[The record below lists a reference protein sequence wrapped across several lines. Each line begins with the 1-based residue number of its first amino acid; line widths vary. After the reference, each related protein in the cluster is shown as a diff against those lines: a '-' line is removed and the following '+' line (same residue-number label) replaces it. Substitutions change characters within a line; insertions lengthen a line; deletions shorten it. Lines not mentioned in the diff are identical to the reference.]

1 MRKATSTLGRD
12 AMGPSRTRARRIIVT
27 GLLGLLIWT
36 HSFPATAKVKSDWAR
51 VQNVAPGTKTT
62 VVLYTDRAPA
72 GKRKVKGRFHSATP
86 GCITVTLKRGQ
97 TRTLGKQAVFRV
109 LVDRPP
115 YEGLITAG
123 ASGGIFLGLA
133 PGWDLNARGWALFG
147 GLFVGVPTAI
157 AFLVAPK
164 MRNIY
169 NVPRK
174 LREDPAPP
182 PPQTAARQSSSTS
195 GSRLL
200 LLAEKASGA
209 ERLRL
214 QARQAVMRQDL
225 PLDLSSLSVS
235 IDGEYTDCKSRRCR
249 NRGPRPLR

>member
-1 MRKATSTLGRD
+1 MSATKTPARK
-12 AMGPSRTRARRIIVT
+12 IIVT
-27 GLLGLLIWT
+27 GLLVLLIVT
-36 HSFPATAKVKSDWAR
+36 HPLLAAGKVKSDWAR
-51 VQNVAPGTKTT
+51 VQKVAPGTKTT
-62 VVLYTDRAPA
+62 VVLYTDRAPE
-72 GKRKVKGRFHSATP
+72 GKRKVKGHFHSATP

-97 TRTLGKQAVFRV
+97 TQTIGKQAVFQV

-164 MRNIY
+164 MKNIY

-174 LREDPAPP
+174 HREDPAPP
-182 PPQTAARQSSSTS
+182 RPPAATKQSLSPTGS
-195 GSRLL
+195 GLL
-200 LLAEKASGA
+200 LLEDKAFGPELHRSQSAQPLFREK
-209 ERLRL
+209 LL
-214 QARQAVMRQDL
+214 
-225 PLDLSSLSVS
+225 LDLWSWPVHA
-235 IDGEYTDCKSRRCR
+235 
-249 NRGPRPLR
+249 PR

>member
-1 MRKATSTLGRD
+1 MSAN
-12 AMGPSRTRARRIIVT
+12 RTPARTILVT
-27 GLLGLLIWT
+27 GLMIVLIVT
-36 HSFPATAKVKSDWAR
+36 HPFSAAAKVKSDWAR
-51 VQNVAPGTKTT
+51 VQKVAPGTKTT
-62 VVLYTDRAPA
+62 VVLYTDRAPE

-164 MRNIY
+164 MKNIY

-174 LREDPAPP
+174 LREDPAPL
-182 PPQTAARQSSSTS
+182 PPQTATRQSSSTS

-200 LLAEKASGA
+200 LLEGKAFGPELRWSQTRQPLLREKLLL
-209 ERLRL
+209 E
-214 QARQAVMRQDL
+214 
-225 PLDLSSLSVS
+225 LSS
-235 IDGEYTDCKSRRCR
+235 
-249 NRGPRPLR
+249 RPVHAHRSGTE

>member
-1 MRKATSTLGRD
+1 MSANKTPGRTILVIGL
-12 AMGPSRTRARRIIVT
+12 MIV
-27 GLLGLLIWT
+27 LIVA
-36 HSFPATAKVKSDWAR
+36 HPFSAAAKVKSDWAR
-51 VQNVAPGTKTT
+51 VQKVAPGTKTT
-62 VVLYTDRAPA
+62 VVLYTDRAPE

-97 TRTLGKQAVFRV
+97 TRTLGKQAVFQV

-133 PGWDLNARGWALFG
+133 PGWDLNARGWAFFG

-182 PPQTAARQSSSTS
+182 PPQTAAGQSSNTS

-200 LLAEKASGA
+200 LLEKMASGP

-214 QARQAVMRQDL
+214 LARRAVMRQDL
-225 PLDLSSLSVS
+225 SLSLGRDS
-235 IDGEYTDCKSRRCR
+235 AREGRALPTLALEPPGDRDRLLRSFYSRASR
-249 NRGPRPLR
+249 